1 MREWGRKDIGIKGLS
16 PGSEFLLFHLL
27 QGSRYWE
34 VIKLKRRSKENEEIS
49 STQEDRSLGEE
60 VDGITTKQSQ
70 KLKYV
75 VQTKSHGNSR
85 QSVSNFN

>member
-1 MREWGRKDIGIKGLS
+1 M
-16 PGSEFLLFHLL
+16 
-27 QGSRYWE
+27 
-34 VIKLKRRSKENEEIS
+34 IKLKRRSKENEEIS